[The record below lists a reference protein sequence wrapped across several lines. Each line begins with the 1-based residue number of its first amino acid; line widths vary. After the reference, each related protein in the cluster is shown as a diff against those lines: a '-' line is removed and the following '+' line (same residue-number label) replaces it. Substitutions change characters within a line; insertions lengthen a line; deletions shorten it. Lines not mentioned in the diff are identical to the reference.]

1 MPELPIR
8 PPTPRNNM
16 KRHWKKI
23 VGAVVGL
30 LVLVLA
36 ASFIYAKVINKA
48 DPAFGEDDVNAKLDA
63 AAAVAPTTIA
73 DAAVLDTTAGSA
85 PAAVTTTAVTQSSVA
100 AETSGGAADGVWNI
114 KEGSEVGY
122 RVDETISGFATT
134 ANGRTQAITGTMVA
148 EGNTIT
154 KGEFTVDMTTFKS
167 DESRRDEQFN
177 TRVMDVA
184 TYPTSTFIITQPIDF
199 GAVPPDGGS
208 VTATATGDLTLHG
221 TTQPVTFDVQGTFK
235 NGLVG
240 VLGQIPV
247 VFADY
252 GIPAPSLG
260 PVKTEDH
267 GLLEFVLVMQHE

>member
-1 MPELPIR
+1 
-8 PPTPRNNM
+8 M

-23 VGAVVGL
+23 VGAFLALIVLGL
-30 LVLVLA
+30 GA
-36 ASFIYAKVINKA
+36 AFVYAKFINKA
-48 DPAFGEDDVNAKLDA
+48 DPAFGEDDVNARLDA
-63 AAAVAPTTIA
+63 ATTTVA
-73 DAAVLDTTAGSA
+73 LD
-85 PAAVTTTAVTQSSVA
+85 AAVTTTTAAAGVAPIAATVPAVTQTTTVA
-100 AETSGGAADGVWNI
+100 EVAKAGAADGVWNI

-122 RVDETISGFATT
+122 RVNESISGFDTT
-134 ANGRTQAITGTMVA
+134 ANGRTQAITGTMLA
-148 EGNTIT
+148 EGTKIT

-177 TRVMDVA
+177 GRVMEVA
-184 TYPTSTFIITQPIDF
+184 TFPTSSFILTAPIDF
-199 GAVPPDGGS
+199 GAIPPDGGS

-221 TTQPVTFDVQGTFK
+221 VTKSVTFDVQGTFK

-260 PVKTEDH
+260 PVKTEDN
-267 GLLEFVLVMQHE
+267 GLLEFVLVLQHE

>member
-1 MPELPIR
+1 
-8 PPTPRNNM
+8 M
-16 KRHWKKI
+16 KRHWKWI
-23 VGAVVGL
+23 VGGVVGL
-30 LVLVLA
+30 VVLVFA

-63 AAAVAPTTIA
+63 AATTPTSTDDTTVLVTTVGSDPAVA
-73 DAAVLDTTAGSA
+73 
-85 PAAVTTTAVTQSSVA
+85 TTTTVVVTQSSVA
-100 AETSGGAADGVWNI
+100 AETSAGAADGVWNI
-114 KEGSEVGY
+114 KAGSEVGY

-148 EGNTIT
+148 AGTTIT
-154 KGEFTVDMTTFKS
+154 QGEFTVDMTTFKS
-167 DESRRDEQFN
+167 DENRRDEQFN

-184 TYPTSTFIITQPIDF
+184 NFPTSSFILTQPIEF
-199 GAVPPDGGS
+199 GEIPADGGS

-221 TTQPVTFDVQGTFK
+221 TTKSVTFDVQGTFK

-260 PVKTEDH
+260 PVKTEDN
-267 GLLEFVLVMQHE
+267 GLLEFVLVMEHE